1 MQLISELL
9 YWSPRILLFHVVQ
22 YCPRAVSNL
31 LFISYPVME
40 GIKQVYFQHLSY
52 LPSLSPNIQRKVC
65 LVTKIIIYI
74 KQKKQTTSLEGFLV
88 K

>member
-40 GIKQVYFQHLSY
+40 GIKQVYFRHSSY
-52 LPSLSPNIQRKVC
+52 LPNLSHIIQHSVY
-65 LVTKIIIYI
+65 LLTKITIYI